1 MTVPATPQLD
11 DKTLLALDRT
21 RLAYERTMMAWVRT
35 AVSLITFGFS
45 IYKFFQ
51 FEAERRG
58 VPQPGQLI
66 GPRSYALMM
75 IVIGLVALLLA
86 AVQHRAN
93 LRSLNAEFTAPQ
105 PLSVAGWVAG
115 LVALLGLLALVA
127 VLVHG

>member
-1 MTVPATPQLD
+1 MTVPAPSRV
-11 DKTLLALDRT
+11 DKSTGLAIDRT

-51 FEAERRG
+51 FEAERG
-58 VPQPGQLI
+58 VTWKGQFI

-75 IVIGLVALLLA
+75 IVTGLVALSLA

-93 LRSLNAEFTAPQ
+93 LRSLGEAAGNTP
-105 PLSVAGWVAG
+105 PLSVAGSVAA
-115 LVALLGLLALVA
+115 LVGIMGLLALIA
-127 VLVHG
+127 VVVRG